1 MRVNERSRYTEGAVF
16 LLFDKDK
23 KNFKRVPLRR
33 IVDCVT
39 DPDDPE
45 IVWYYKVEYER
56 KVTNLR
62 TGERKNELVKVW
74 YRTDTALDM
83 GAPVLNKIDDAFVD
97 DSKLIVHD
105 IVGKHAGNTWGVPD
119 AFAAAPWAL
128 AYSAYLRDGTKVLA
142 SLASWTWQLSPKTKN
157 GGDKAGATIKT
168 HGSSDDAGST
178 VVTDMDLNSL
188 PRGNAVDLNTGR
200 PLAAQAA
207 AALGISVVILLS
219 DPGQSGAYGTAQT
232 LTDPSLRTLMA
243 RQDVNSSFL
252 CRCLKLLG
260 VKNPQI
266 NWEKI
271 SPDADYREGQILN
284 GALGTGLFHADE
296 MREPIARVANITLTH
311 DKAPDGFMLPN
322 NSKSLP
328 RKDIDTDKA
337 GGEVKPDGTTKMTN
351 GQGAANTAKPS
362 YGNNDLRDSG
372 GRSN

>member
-1 MRVNERSRYTEGAVF
+1 
-16 LLFDKDK
+16 
-23 KNFKRVPLRR
+23 
-33 IVDCVT
+33 
-39 DPDDPE
+39 
-45 IVWYYKVEYER
+45 
-56 KVTNLR
+56 
-62 TGERKNELVKVW
+62 
-74 YRTDTALDM
+74 
-83 GAPVLNKIDDAFVD
+83 
-97 DSKLIVHD
+97 
-105 IVGKHAGNTWGVPD
+105 
-119 AFAAAPWAL
+119 
-128 AYSAYLRDGTKVLA
+128 
-142 SLASWTWQLSPKTKN
+142 
-157 GGDKAGATIKT
+157 
-168 HGSSDDAGST
+168 
-178 VVTDMDLNSL
+178 
-188 PRGNAVDLNTGR
+188 
-200 PLAAQAA
+200 
-207 AALGISVVILLS
+207 
-219 DPGQSGAYGTAQT
+219 
-232 LTDPSLRTLMA
+232 MA